1 MQLSQLTSIVDSR
14 VDRAL
19 FPVDVERIVGDV
31 LAVAGEHEI
40 DIPDAIIR
48 TLTIH
53 AIRGLL
59 GEVNHADERR
69 ETFPSAHDTATSVIQ
84 R

>member
-1 MQLSQLTSIVDSR
+1 MQLSQLISIVDSR

-59 GEVNHADERR
+59 GKVNHADERR
-69 ETFPSAHDTATSVIQ
+69 ESHTPVFDKSTPILWG
-84 R
+84 